1 MVFQNVLRQ
10 IRKII
15 YRLKRQFGIVMYI
28 GYRDSADTYNL
39 ETGQITRDLTYIKIR
54 RGIVLPERHF
64 KDFEYDLSFI
74 AANKNFTYGG
84 IFERGVRNV
93 IIDVKDLPDSFVI
106 TTEMYAVFE
115 NRRYE
120 IQSAV
125 IAEHNKA
132 WLMQVKEV
140 SNTDDVDPEA

>member
-1 MVFQNVLRQ
+1 MVAQNVLRQ

-39 ETGQITRDLTYIKIR
+39 ETGQMTRDLVYVKIR
-54 RGIVLPERHF
+54 RGILLPNRHF

-93 IIDVKDLPDSFVI
+93 IIDVKDLPSGFNV
-106 TTEMYAVFE
+106 TTEMYVVFE

-120 IQSAV
+120 IQAATRS
-125 IAEHNKA
+125 EGNKA
-132 WLMQVKEV
+132 WLMQIKEV
-140 SNTDDVDPEA
+140 SNTPDVDPEA

>member
-1 MVFQNVLRQ
+1 MAFQNVLRQ

-39 ETGQITRDLTYIKIR
+39 ETGQMTRDLVYVKIR
-54 RGIVLPERHF
+54 RGIVLPQRHF

-84 IFERGVRNV
+84 LFERGVRNV
-93 IIDVKDLPDSFVI
+93 IIDVKDLPSGFEV
-106 TTEMYAVFE
+106 TTEMYVVFE

-120 IQSAV
+120 IQSATRS
-125 IAEHNKA
+125 EENKA
-132 WLMQVKEV
+132 WLIQAKQV
-140 SNTDDVDPEA
+140 SNTDAVDPEA